1 MDHPASSS
9 RVPDPIGAPP
19 AREAPADALAILGM
33 ACRLPG
39 GVENPDALWQ
49 LIHDGV
55 DATCEIPADRWDVE
69 RYYAPGRQPGK
80 MYTRRGGFVTGLDQF
95 DARFFG
101 ISGTEATSMDPQQRI
116 LLEVCWASLEDAGI
130 APDSLAGTR
139 TGVFVGIA
147 NDDFL
152 PTHRDVLGFGGVGAH
167 ISIAA
172 GRLSYY
178 LDLRGPAMAVD
189 TACSASLVALHLACQ
204 SLQRGECDLALVG
217 GANAVVTPN
226 QHLLLSDI
234 GALSPDGRC
243 KAFSASADGFARAE
257 GCGMIVLAR
266 RADARA
272 AGHRVRALVRAT
284 GLNHDGRSS
293 TLIAPSQEA
302 QAALLRELL
311 ADTGLSSQDINY
323 VETHGTGTPVG
334 DPIEFEA
341 MREILGG
348 ERAQMLRLGAVK
360 SNLGHLESAAGMAA
374 LIKSV
379 LALERAEIPPNLHVG
394 RVNPRIDLCGTGTA
408 VVTERVPWQPPPAGT
423 RLVGV
428 SGFGFAGTNAH
439 ALLQEH
445 LEEDM
450 TPPDR
455 DRSPHLLCLSAKTD
469 TALAEMARRYER
481 HLREHPSLDLADVC
495 FTATAGR
502 SHFEHRAAMVAG
514 SREQALAALGT
525 CARGEI
531 SNDIA
536 RGQRAGDGS
545 PRVAFLFTGQGAQY
559 PGMGKSLYQ
568 REPVFRDALDACAE
582 ALRAHLP
589 RPLLEV
595 MFASADDDTIH
606 ETRYAQPALFSLE
619 YALCRLWAS
628 FGVEP
633 WAVLGHS
640 VGELAAACV
649 AGAMTLPDGLALI
662 AARGRLMQELPRN
675 GTMVV
680 VRAGLDEV
688 REALRGHADR
698 ISIAAVNGPRS
709 TVISGERD
717 AVSEVAA
724 AFEQS
729 RVQTRELRVSHAFHS
744 ALMEPMLDELEAIAR
759 GIHCQPPR
767 CRLISNLTGAA
778 LAEGQAPDASY
789 WRRHV
794 REPVLFEQGMRALA
808 EAGVTAFLE
817 IGPQPTLTGM
827 AQMFL
832 DLGDG
837 RGDGAWIASMRPD
850 GDDSEHLLAGAAALY
865 AHGVDLDW
873 AGFHRGRGGRKV
885 ALPTYPFE
893 RKRYWISSDRPGRHH
908 DADAALLHPL
918 LGRRLP
924 AALATIP
931 FRAELG
937 PETPAYLDDHRVH
950 GMPVFPATGYV
961 ELALAAVRAVR
972 GDGPCLVRNLSFERA
987 LVLPRGSR
995 RRVQV
1000 LLAPAAEGRFTF
1012 EIHSQAVAARGG
1024 AESPWYLHARGDVAP
1039 VGAPESAGEGGAA
1052 GLGDLRAWQQRLTEP
1067 VDVAAQYR
1075 ALTAEGLEYGPAFQG
1090 LTEIWTAAAAP
1101 GEALAAVRL
1110 PAEVGED
1117 AGSYLLHPALLD
1129 ACLQAIAAARRSQAT
1144 PHGDTYLPV
1153 GVDEIRFYRSATE
1166 VLCRVGLATTGH
1178 GAPGLIS
1185 ADIDGVDGQ
1194 GQAVAR
1200 LRGVTLQRVDRS
1212 ALRRLAEIGVR
1223 DWFYELTW
1231 QKLPAAAASAEP
1243 TAGTWLLLADAGGT
1257 GRAVADA
1264 LTRRGQRCIVV
1275 DPMSDPALD
1284 PALDPLGDAADPAAF
1299 DRVVAMAGEQ
1309 GDLRGV
1315 MYLWALD
1322 ARAMRA
1328 TSAEALAGDAQRI
1341 CAGALHLVQALG
1353 RAGGAPPALV
1363 LVSRGAQHVL
1373 DGDCVAAAQTSLWG
1387 LGRVI
1392 ALEHPE
1398 YRCRLIDLDG
1408 SSAERPGAA
1417 PGAAH
1422 AAEVDVLMSE
1432 IWLDDGEPQVAL
1444 RGDQR
1449 HGARL
1454 TRARK
1459 LGTEAEERLP
1469 RPVGESFAL
1478 ETERPG
1484 ILEALTLRP
1493 APRPRPGAGEI
1504 EVEVEAA
1511 GLNFRDVMNAM
1522 GAYPGG
1528 PEPLGGECA
1537 GRVTAL
1543 GDGAQG
1549 FAVGDQ
1555 VVVGLARGAFRR
1567 FAIAD
1572 TRFVAHK
1579 PAWLD
1584 PAAAVTLP
1592 VTFLTAVYGLD
1603 NLARLRA
1610 GERVLIHAGAGGVG
1624 LAAIQLARRAGAEI
1638 FATAGSPRK
1647 RDYLRSLG
1655 VDHVLDS
1662 RSLAFVDQ
1670 IRAITDGR
1678 GVDVVLNSLAGEFV
1692 TRSMSLLGP
1701 GGRFIE
1707 LGKVDILD
1715 PAAVPAGV
1723 AYHHFDLGE
1732 ECERDGALWQTMF
1745 AELLAAIEAGALRPL
1760 PREVYAIEEARSAFR
1775 YMAQGR
1781 HIGKLVLTIDRA
1793 DDIRGQALHARARIA
1808 EDGAYL
1814 ITGGLGGLGLEVARW
1829 LLERG
1834 AGQVVLMSRKPA
1846 SDERTAQIRA
1856 LAGPAGAR
1864 ITVFQGDVSRAED
1877 VERVLGA
1884 IGSGIDHDGVAE
1896 RPPGR
1901 RLRLRG
1907 VVHAAGLVEDGT
1919 LARQRWDGFARVMAP
1934 KVLGGWHLHRQTRD
1948 LDLDFFVVFSS
1959 MTAMLGN
1966 AGQGNYAAANAFLDA
1981 LVHYRRGLGLPGLAL
1996 DWGIWRDVGMA
2007 AADPARRLA
2016 PLEARGIDGIGPE
2029 EGMAA
2034 MEALL
2039 ASRLVQ
2045 VGVLPVDWSRY
2056 LGGTTDRA
2064 PALLAQLASAVVRP
2078 TQPARAA
2085 PSLTPERV
2093 EEALVAEIRRVLDL
2107 GEDVRIDPGEPLE
2120 RFGLDSLMAVELRN
2134 RIGQMLGANLPATI
2148 LFDYPSID
2156 ALADYIRAEVLL
2168 EPQEPQVPQVLGEQ
2182 PAVAAPETPAGG
2194 DKIAAILAAIDA
2206 LSDSEQQEL
2215 LETLIEGD
2223 H

>member
-1 MDHPASSS
+1 MDRSPSPS
-9 RVPDPIGAPP
+9 RVSDTAASPP

-39 GVENPDALWQ
+39 GVEDPDALWQ
-49 LIHDGV
+49 LVHDGV
-55 DATCEIPADRWDVE
+55 DATREIPADRWDVD

-80 MYTRRGGFVTGLDQF
+80 MYTRRGGFVPGLDRF

-139 TGVFVGIA
+139 TGVFVGITS
-147 NDDFL
+147 DDFL
-152 PTHRDVLGFGGVGAH
+152 ATHRDVLGFGGVGAH
-167 ISIAA
+167 MSIAA
-172 GRLSYY
+172 GRLSYH

-217 GANAVVTPN
+217 GVNAVVTPN

-243 KAFSASADGFARAE
+243 KAFAASADGFGRAE
-257 GCGMIVLAR
+257 GCGVIVLAR

-284 GLNHDGRSS
+284 ALNHDGRSS

-302 QAALLRELL
+302 QAALLREIL
-311 ADTGLSSQDINY
+311 ADTGLRSEDINY

-348 ERAQMLRLGAVK
+348 ERMQLLRLGAVK

-379 LALERAEIPPNLHVG
+379 LSLERAEIPPNLHVD
-394 RVNPRIDLCGTGTA
+394 RVNPRIELCGTGTA
-408 VVTERVPWQPPPAGT
+408 VVTERVPWQLTPAGT

-455 DRSPHLLCLSAKTD
+455 DRSPHLLCLSARTD

-502 SHFEHRAAMVAG
+502 SHFEHRAAMVVD
-514 SREQALAALGT
+514 SREQAVATLAR
-525 CARGEI
+525 CARGEAT
-531 SNDIA
+531 DDLA
-536 RGQRAGDGS
+536 RGQRPTDGS

-559 PGMGKSLYQ
+559 AGMGKSLYQ
-568 REPVFRDALDACAE
+568 REPVFREALDACAA
-582 ALRAHLP
+582 ALHAQLP
-589 RPLLEV
+589 APLLEV
-595 MFASADDDTIH
+595 MFASGDDATIH

-619 YALCRLWAS
+619 YALCRLWS
-628 FGVEP
+628 SWGVEP

-649 AGAMTLPDGLALI
+649 AGTMELADGLALI

-675 GTMVV
+675 GTMVA

-688 REALRGHADR
+688 RDALRGHGER

-717 AVSEVAA
+717 AVAEVVA
-724 AFEQS
+724 AFEQA
-729 RVQTRELRVSHAFHS
+729 RVQARELRVSHAFHS
-744 ALMEPMLDELEAIAR
+744 ALMEPMLDEFEATAR
-759 GIHCQPPR
+759 GIHGRPPR
-767 CRLISNLTGAA
+767 CRLISNLTGTAFA
-778 LAEGQAPDASY
+778 DGQAPDAPY

-808 EAGVTAFLE
+808 EAGVNAFLE

-827 AQMFL
+827 ARMFL
-832 DLGDG
+832 SDGDG
-837 RGDGAWIASMRPD
+837 ASAWIASMRPD
-850 GDDSEHLLAGAAALY
+850 RDENAQILAGAAALY
-865 AHGVDLDW
+865 AQGVDLDW

-893 RKRYWISSDRPGRHH
+893 RKRYWISADRPGSHQ
-908 DADAALLHPL
+908 DAGGALLHPL

-924 AALATIP
+924 SAQPTVP
-931 FRAELG
+931 FLAELG
-937 PETPAYLDDHRVH
+937 PDAPAYLNDHRVH
-950 GMPVFPATGYV
+950 GMPIFPATGYV

-987 LVLPRGSR
+987 LVLPEGSR

-1000 LLAPAAEGRFTF
+1000 LLAPAEGRFTF
-1012 EIHSQAVAARGG
+1012 EIHSQAVEARDD
-1024 AESPWYLHARGDVAP
+1024 AESPWHLHARGDVAP
-1039 VGAPESAGEGGAA
+1039 LDASESARTGGTAAPGE
-1052 GLGDLRAWQQRLTEP
+1052 LPAWKQRLTVP
-1067 VDVAAQYR
+1067 ADVAAQYGE
-1075 ALTAEGLEYGPAFQG
+1075 LTAEGLEYGPAFQG
-1090 LTEIWTAAAAP
+1090 LTEIWTSAAAP

-1110 PAEVGED
+1110 PQEAGED
-1117 AGSYLLHPALLD
+1117 AAAYLLHPALLD
-1129 ACLQAIAAARRSQAT
+1129 ACLQAIAAARRSQAA

-1166 VLCRVGLATTGH
+1166 VLCHVGLATTGH
-1178 GAPGLIS
+1178 GAHGVIS
-1185 ADIDGVDGQ
+1185 ADIDVVDGQ
-1194 GQAVAR
+1194 GRPVAR

-1212 ALRRLAEIGVR
+1212 ALRRLAEIDVR

-1231 QKLPAAAASAEP
+1231 QKLPAAAATAEP
-1243 TAGTWLLLADAGGT
+1243 AAGTWLVLADAGGT

-1264 LTRRGQRCIVV
+1264 LTARGQRCVVV
-1275 DPMSDPALD
+1275 DPDIDPATH
-1284 PALDPLGDAADPAAF
+1284 AADPAAF
-1299 DRVVAMAGEQ
+1299 DRIVAIAAEQ
-1309 GDLRGV
+1309 GPLRGAIH
-1315 MYLWALD
+1315 LWALD

-1328 TSAEALAGDAQRI
+1328 ASAETLAGDTLRT
-1341 CAGALHLVQALG
+1341 CASALHLVQALG

-1363 LVSRGAQHVL
+1363 LVTRGAQHVL
-1373 DGDCVAAAQTSLWG
+1373 DGDCVAAAQASLWG

-1408 SSAERPGAA
+1408 SSDDRLGAA
-1417 PGAAH
+1417 PGAAGATSDR
-1422 AAEVDVLMSE
+1422 AADAAVLVSE
-1432 IWLDDGEPQVAL
+1432 LGRDASEPQVAL

-1449 HGARL
+1449 LGARL
-1454 TRARK
+1454 ARVRK
-1459 LGTEAEERLP
+1459 LGTEADERLP
-1469 RPVGESFAL
+1469 RPAGESFAL

-1484 ILEALTLRP
+1484 ILEALLLRP
-1493 APRPRPGAGEI
+1493 APRPRPGAGEV

-1543 GDGAQG
+1543 GGGVQG
-1549 FAVGDQ
+1549 FAVGDE

-1572 TRFVAHK
+1572 ARFVARK

-1584 PAAAVTLP
+1584 VADAVTLP
-1592 VTFLTAVYGLD
+1592 ITFLTAVYGLD
-1603 NLARLRA
+1603 HLAALRA

-1624 LAAIQLARRAGAEI
+1624 LAAIQLAQRAGAEI

-1670 IRAITDGR
+1670 IRAITGGR

-1715 PAAVPAGV
+1715 AAAVPAGV

-1732 ECERDGALWQTMF
+1732 ECERDGALWQKMF

-1760 PREVYAIEEARSAFR
+1760 PREVYAMEDARSAFR

-1781 HIGKLVLTIDRA
+1781 HIGKLVLTIDGVDGA
-1793 DDIRGQALHARARIA
+1793 HQALHGRARIA
-1808 EDGAYL
+1808 GDGAYL

-1829 LLERG
+1829 LVEKG
-1834 AGQVVLMSRKPA
+1834 AGQVVLMSRKAAP
-1846 SDERTAQIRA
+1846 DELTARIRE
-1856 LAGPAGAR
+1856 LAGPGGER
-1864 ITVFQGDVSRAED
+1864 IIVIQGDVARAED
-1877 VERVLGA
+1877 VERVLAA
-1884 IGSGIDHDGVAE
+1884 IAAGSGGGAG
-1896 RPPGR
+1896 RSPGR
-1901 RLRLRG
+1901 PLRLRG

-1919 LARQRWDGFARVMAP
+1919 LARQQWDGFARVMAP
-1934 KVLGGWHLHRQTRD
+1934 KVLGGWHLHRLTRN
-1948 LDLDFFVVFSS
+1948 LDLDFFVGFSS
-1959 MTAMLGN
+1959 MTAVLGN

-1981 LVHYRRGLGLPGLAL
+1981 LMHYRRGLGLPGLAL

-2045 VGVLPVDWSRY
+2045 VGILPVDWSRY
-2056 LGGTTDRA
+2056 LGGAADRV
-2064 PALLAQLASAVVRP
+2064 PALLAQLASATVRP
-2078 TQPARAA
+2078 AQPVRAA

-2093 EEALVAEIRRVLDL
+2093 EEALLAEIRRVLDL
-2107 GEDVRIDPGEPLE
+2107 GEDERVDPGEPLE
-2120 RFGLDSLMAVELRN
+2120 RLGLDSLMAVELRN
-2134 RIGQMLGANLPATI
+2134 RLGQMLGTNLPATI
-2148 LFDYPSID
+2148 LFDYPSVD
-2156 ALADYIRAEVLL
+2156 ALAGYIRSDVLQAPAE
-2168 EPQEPQVPQVLGEQ
+2168 EPVD
-2182 PAVAAPETPAGG
+2182 AAPEPPAGG
-2194 DKIAAILAAIDA
+2194 DRIAAILAAIDA
-2206 LSDSEQQEL
+2206 LSDDEQQRL
-2215 LETLIEGD
+2215 LETLLDGD
-2223 H
+2223 E

>member
-1 MDHPASSS
+1 MDRPASSS
-9 RVPDPIGAPP
+9 RVPDTVGAPL

-39 GVENPDALWQ
+39 GVEDPDGLWQ
-49 LIHDGV
+49 LVHDGV

-69 RYYAPGRQPGK
+69 RYYAPGRQQGK
-80 MYTRRGGFVTGLDQF
+80 MYTRRGGFVTGLGQF

-147 NDDFL
+147 TDDFL
-152 PTHRDVLGFGGVGAH
+152 PTHRDVIGFGGVGAH

-172 GRLSYY
+172 GRLSHY
-178 LDLRGPAMAVD
+178 LDLRGPAIAVD

-217 GANAVVTPN
+217 GANAVVSPN

-243 KAFSASADGFARAE
+243 KAFSASADGFGRAE

-266 RADARA
+266 HADARA
-272 AGHRVRALVRAT
+272 ARHRVRALVRAT
-284 GLNHDGRSS
+284 ALNHDGHSS

-302 QAALLRELL
+302 QAALLREIL
-311 ADTGLSSQDINY
+311 AHTGLGPDDINY
-323 VETHGTGTPVG
+323 VETHGTGTAVG
-334 DPIEFEA
+334 DPVEFEA
-341 MREILGG
+341 MRAIFGG
-348 ERAQMLRLGAVK
+348 ERVQMLRLGAVK

-379 LALERAEIPPNLHVG
+379 LALERAEIPPNLHVD
-394 RVNPRIDLCGTGTA
+394 RINPRIDLCGTGTA
-408 VVTERVPWQPPPAGT
+408 VVTERVPWQRPPIGT

-445 LEEDM
+445 QEETM

-455 DRSPHLLCLSAKTD
+455 DGSPRLLCLSARTD

-495 FTATAGR
+495 FTASAGR
-502 SHFEHRAAMVAG
+502 SHLEHRAAMVVG
-514 SREQALAALGT
+514 SREQALAALGQ
-525 CARGEI
+525 CARGEAT
-531 SNDIA
+531 DDVA
-536 RGQRAGDGS
+536 RGQRATDGS

-559 PGMGKSLYQ
+559 AGMGKSLYQ
-568 REPVFRDALDACAE
+568 REPVFREALDACAE

-595 MFASADDDTIH
+595 MFASDDDDTIH
-606 ETRYAQPALFSLE
+606 ETRYAQPALFSFE
-619 YALCRLWAS
+619 YALSRLWAS
-628 FGVEP
+628 WGIEP

-649 AGAMTLPDGLALI
+649 AGVMGLADGLALI

-675 GTMVV
+675 GTMVA
-680 VRAGLDEV
+680 VRAGFDEV
-688 REALRGHADR
+688 REMLRGHAER

-717 AVSEVAA
+717 AVAEVVA
-724 AFEQS
+724 AFEQA
-729 RVQTRELRVSHAFHS
+729 RVQARELRVSHAFHS
-744 ALMEPMLDELEAIAR
+744 ALMEPMLDEFEAIAR
-759 GIHCQPPR
+759 GIHGQPPR
-767 CRLISNLTGAA
+767 CLLISNLTGTA

-817 IGPQPTLTGM
+817 IGPQPTLTAM
-827 AQMFL
+827 ARMFL
-832 DLGDG
+832 DGG
-837 RGDGAWIASMRPD
+837 ERAWISSIRPD
-850 GDDSEHLLAGAAALY
+850 RDESGQILAGAAALY

-893 RKRYWISSDRPGRHH
+893 RKRYWISSDRTKRQP

-918 LGRRLP
+918 LGRRLS

-931 FRAELG
+931 FLAELG
-937 PETPAYLDDHRVH
+937 PEAPAYLGDHRVH
-950 GMPVFPATGYV
+950 GMPVFPATAYI

-972 GDGPCLVRNLSFERA
+972 GDGPCLVRNLSLERA
-987 LVLPRGSR
+987 LVLPEGSR

-1012 EIHSQAVAARGG
+1012 EIHSQAMEARDG
-1024 AESPWYLHARGDVAP
+1024 AESPWHLHARGDVAP
-1039 VGAPESAGEGGAA
+1039 LGAPESAGEGGLAA
-1052 GLGDLRAWQQRLTEP
+1052 PGDLRAWKQRLTEP
-1067 VDVAAQYR
+1067 TDVAAQYR
-1075 ALTAEGLEYGPAFQG
+1075 ELTDEGLEYGPAFQG
-1090 LTEIWTAAAAP
+1090 LSEIWTAATAP
-1101 GEALAAVRL
+1101 GEALATVRL
-1110 PAEVGED
+1110 PQEAGED
-1117 AGSYLLHPALLD
+1117 AAAYLLHPALLD

-1153 GVDEIRFYRSATE
+1153 GVDEIRFYQSATE
-1166 VLCRVGLATTGH
+1166 VLCHVGLVTTGH
-1178 GAPGLIS
+1178 GASGLIS
-1185 ADIDGVDGQ
+1185 ADIDVVDGQ
-1194 GQAVAR
+1194 GRPVAR
-1200 LRGVTLQRVDRS
+1200 LRGVRLQRVDRS
-1212 ALRRLAEIGVR
+1212 ALRRLAEIDVR

-1231 QKLPAAAASAEP
+1231 QKLPAATASAEP
-1243 TAGTWLLLADAGGT
+1243 TGGTWLLLADAGGT

-1275 DPMSDPALD
+1275 EP
-1284 PALDPLGDAADPAAF
+1284 GIDATDPAAF
-1299 DRVVAMAGEQ
+1299 DRIVAMAGEE
-1309 GDLRGV
+1309 GALRGV
-1315 MYLWALD
+1315 MYLGALD
-1322 ARAMRA
+1322 AHPMRA
-1328 TSAEALAGDAQRI
+1328 TSAEVLASDAQRI

-1363 LVSRGAQHVL
+1363 LVTRGAQHVL
-1373 DGDCVAAAQTSLWG
+1373 DGDCVAAAQASLWG

-1408 SSAERPGAA
+1408 SSGEYPGAA
-1417 PGAAH
+1417 PGSAS
-1422 AAEVDVLMSE
+1422 AAEADVLVSE
-1432 IWLDDGEPQVAL
+1432 IWRDGSESQVAL

-1469 RPVGESFAL
+1469 RPAGDSFAL

-1504 EVEVEAA
+1504 EVEVAAA

-1543 GDGAQG
+1543 GDGVQG
-1549 FAVGDQ
+1549 FAVGDE
-1555 VVVGLARGAFRR
+1555 VVVGLTRGAFRR

-1572 TRFVAHK
+1572 ARFVAHR

-1584 PAAAVTLP
+1584 AAAAVTLP

-1603 NLARLRA
+1603 HLARMRA

-1662 RSLAFVDQ
+1662 RSLAFADQ
-1670 IRAITDGR
+1670 IRAITGGR
-1678 GVDVVLNSLAGEFV
+1678 GVDIVLNSLAGEFV

-1715 PAAVPAGV
+1715 ASAVPAGV

-1732 ECERDGALWQTMF
+1732 ECERDGTLWQKMF
-1745 AELLAAIEAGALRPL
+1745 AELLSGIEAGALRPL

-1781 HIGKLVLTIDRA
+1781 HIGKLVLTIDSTEA
-1793 DDIRGQALHARARIA
+1793 PRGQALHARARIA

-1814 ITGGLGGLGLEVARW
+1814 VTGGLGGLGLEVARW
-1829 LLERG
+1829 LVEHG
-1834 AGQVVLMSRKPA
+1834 AGRVVLMSRKPA
-1846 SDERTAQIRA
+1846 SDELLARIRE
-1856 LAGPAGAR
+1856 LAGPAGDR
-1864 ITVFQGDVSRAED
+1864 ITVSQGDVSSAED

-1884 IGSGIDHDGVAE
+1884 IAPGNDNDGVAE
-1896 RPPGR
+1896 RAPGR
-1901 RLRLRG
+1901 PLRLRG
-1907 VVHAAGLVEDGT
+1907 VVHAAGLVDDGT

-1934 KVLGGWHLHRQTRD
+1934 KVLGGWHLHRLTRD

-1966 AGQGNYAAANAFLDA
+1966 AGQGNYAAANAFVDA
-1981 LVHYRRGLGLPGLAL
+1981 LMHYRRGLGLPGLAL
-1996 DWGIWRDVGMA
+1996 DWGVWRDVGMA

-2016 PLEARGIDGIGPE
+2016 PLQARGIDGIGPD

-2045 VGVLPVDWSRY
+2045 VGILPVDWNRY
-2056 LGGTTDRA
+2056 LGGTADRA

-2078 TQPARAA
+2078 AQQARAV
-2085 PSLTPERV
+2085 PTLTPERV
-2093 EEALVAEIRRVLDL
+2093 EEALLAEIRRVLDL

-2120 RFGLDSLMAVELRN
+2120 RLGLDSLMAVELRN

-2156 ALADYIRAEVLL
+2156 ALASYIRSDVLQAPTE
-2168 EPQEPQVPQVLGEQ
+2168 EP
-2182 PAVAAPETPAGG
+2182 ADAAPETPAGG
-2194 DKIAAILAAIDA
+2194 DRIAAILAAIDA

-2215 LETLIEGD
+2215 LETLLEGD
-2223 H
+2223 E

>member
-1 MDHPASSS
+1 MDRSPSSS
-9 RVPDPIGAPP
+9 RVSDTVTSPP

-39 GVENPDALWQ
+39 GVEDPDALWQ
-49 LIHDGV
+49 LVHDGV
-55 DATCEIPADRWDVE
+55 DATTEIPADRWDVD

-80 MYTRRGGFVTGLDQF
+80 MYTRRGGFLPGLDQF

-101 ISGTEATSMDPQQRI
+101 ISGTEATSMDPQQRM

-130 APDSLAGTR
+130 APGSLAGTR
-139 TGVFVGIA
+139 TGVFVGITS
-147 NDDFL
+147 DDFL
-152 PTHRDVLGFGGVGAH
+152 AIHRDVLGFGGVGAH
-167 ISIAA
+167 MSIAA
-172 GRLSYY
+172 GRLSYQ

-189 TACSASLVALHLACQ
+189 TACSASLVALHLACK

-217 GANAVVTPN
+217 GVNAVVTPN

-243 KAFSASADGFARAE
+243 KAFAASADGFGRAE
-257 GCGMIVLAR
+257 GCGVIVLAR

-284 GLNHDGRSS
+284 ALNHDGRSS

-302 QAALLRELL
+302 QAALLREIL
-311 ADTGLSSQDINY
+311 ADTGLRSEDINY
-323 VETHGTGTPVG
+323 VEAHGTGTPVG
-334 DPIEFEA
+334 DPVEFEA

-348 ERAQMLRLGAVK
+348 ERTQLLRLGAVK

-379 LALERAEIPPNLHVG
+379 LSLERSEIPPNLHVD

-408 VVTERVPWQPPPAGT
+408 VVTERVPWQLTPAGT

-455 DRSPHLLCLSAKTD
+455 DRSPHLLCLSARTD

-502 SHFEHRAAMVAG
+502 SHFEHRAAMVVA
-514 SREQALAALGT
+514 SREQAVATLAQ
-525 CARGEI
+525 CARGET
-531 SNDIA
+531 SDDLV
-536 RGQRAGDGS
+536 RGQRATDGS

-559 PGMGKSLYQ
+559 AGMGKSLYQ
-568 REPVFRDALDACAE
+568 REPVFREALDACAG

-589 RPLLEV
+589 VPLLEV
-595 MFASADDDTIH
+595 MFASGDDATIH

-619 YALCRLWAS
+619 YALCRLWS
-628 FGVEP
+628 SWGVEP

-649 AGAMTLPDGLALI
+649 AGAMELADGLALI

-675 GTMVV
+675 GTMLA

-688 REALRGHADR
+688 REALRDHGER

-709 TVISGERD
+709 TVISGERS
-717 AVSEVAA
+717 AVAEVMA
-724 AFEQS
+724 AFEQA
-729 RVQTRELRVSHAFHS
+729 RVQARELRVSHAFHS
-744 ALMEPMLDELEAIAR
+744 ALMEPMLDGFEAIAR
-759 GIHCQPPR
+759 GIHCRPPR
-767 CRLISNLTGAA
+767 CRLISNLTGTA
-778 LAEGQAPDASY
+778 LADGQAPDAPY

-808 EAGVTAFLE
+808 EAGATAFLE

-827 AQMFL
+827 ARMFL
-832 DLGDG
+832 D
-837 RGDGAWIASMRPD
+837 DGASAWITSMRPD
-850 GDDSEHLLAGAAALY
+850 RDENAQLLAGAAALY
-865 AHGVDLDW
+865 AQGVELDW

-893 RKRYWISSDRPGRHH
+893 RKRYWISVDRPGRDP
-908 DADAALLHPL
+908 DAGGALLHPL

-924 AALATIP
+924 SAQSTIP
-931 FRAELG
+931 FLAELG
-937 PETPAYLDDHRVH
+937 LQAPAYLTDHRVH
-950 GMPVFPATGYV
+950 GMPIFPATGYV
-961 ELALAAVRAVR
+961 ELALAAVRAVH

-987 LVLPRGSR
+987 LVLPEGSR

-1000 LLAPAAEGRFTF
+1000 LLAPAEGRFTF
-1012 EIHSQAVAARGG
+1012 EIHSQAVEARDGD
-1024 AESPWYLHARGDVAP
+1024 ESPWHLHARGDVAP
-1039 VGAPESAGEGGAA
+1039 LGASESVDTGGTAA
-1052 GLGDLRAWQQRLTEP
+1052 SGDLRAWKQRLTEAA
-1067 VDVAAQYR
+1067 DVAAQYR
-1075 ALTAEGLEYGPAFQG
+1075 ELTAEGLEYGPAFQG
-1090 LTEIWTAAAAP
+1090 LTAIWTSATAP
-1101 GEALAAVRL
+1101 GEALGAVHL
-1110 PAEVGED
+1110 PQEAGED
-1117 AGSYLLHPALLD
+1117 AASYRLHPALLD
-1129 ACLQAIAAARRSQAT
+1129 ACLQAIAAARRSQAA
-1144 PHGDTYLPV
+1144 PHADTYLPV
-1153 GVDEIRFYRSATE
+1153 GVDEIRFYQSATE
-1166 VLCRVGLATTGH
+1166 VLCHVGLATTGRGAH
-1178 GAPGLIS
+1178 GVIS
-1185 ADIDGVDGQ
+1185 ADIDVVDGQ
-1194 GQAVAR
+1194 GRPVAQ

-1212 ALRRLAEIGVR
+1212 ALRRLAELDVR

-1231 QKLPAAAASAEP
+1231 QKLPAVAAAAEP
-1243 TAGTWLLLADAGGT
+1243 AAGAWLVLADAGGT

-1264 LTRRGQRCIVV
+1264 LTARGQRCIVV
-1275 DPMSDPALD
+1275 DPRIDLVLD
-1284 PALDPLGDAADPAAF
+1284 PGINPATDAADPAAF
-1299 DRVVAMAGEQ
+1299 DRIIAMAAEQ
-1309 GDLRGV
+1309 GALRGV
-1315 MYLWALD
+1315 IHLWALD
-1322 ARAMRA
+1322 AHAMRA
-1328 TSAEALAGDAQRI
+1328 ASAETLAGDALRV
-1341 CAGALHLVQALG
+1341 CASALHLVQALG
-1353 RAGGAPPALV
+1353 RAGGVPPALV
-1363 LVSRGAQHVL
+1363 LVTRGAQHAL
-1373 DGDCVAAAQTSLWG
+1373 DGDCVAAAQASLWG

-1408 SSAERPGAA
+1408 SSDEHPAGDAA
-1417 PGAAH
+1417 
-1422 AAEVDVLMSE
+1422 VLVSE
-1432 IWLDDGEPQVAL
+1432 LWRDASEPQVAL
-1444 RGDQR
+1444 RSDQR

-1454 TRARK
+1454 TRVRK

-1469 RPVGESFAL
+1469 RPAGESFAL

-1543 GDGAQG
+1543 GDGVQG
-1549 FAVGDQ
+1549 FAVGDE

-1567 FAIAD
+1567 FAVAD
-1572 TRFVAHK
+1572 ARFVARR
-1579 PAWLD
+1579 PAWLHVAD
-1584 PAAAVTLP
+1584 AVTLP
-1592 VTFLTAVYGLD
+1592 ITFLTAVYGLD
-1603 NLARLRA
+1603 HLAALRA
-1610 GERVLIHAGAGGVG
+1610 GERILIHAGAGGVG

-1670 IRAITDGR
+1670 IHAITGGR

-1715 PAAVPAGV
+1715 AAAIPAGV

-1732 ECERDGALWQTMF
+1732 ECERDGTLWQKMF
-1745 AELLAAIEAGALRPL
+1745 AELLAAIEAGTLRPL
-1760 PREVYAIEEARSAFR
+1760 PREVYAIEDARSAFR

-1781 HIGKLVLTIDRA
+1781 HIGKLVLTIDGA
-1793 DDIRGQALHARARIA
+1793 GGQALHGRARIA

-1829 LLERG
+1829 LVEKG
-1834 AGQVVLMSRKPA
+1834 AGQVVLMGRKAAP
-1846 SDERTAQIRA
+1846 DELTARIRE
-1856 LAGPAGAR
+1856 LAGPGGER
-1864 ITVFQGDVSRAED
+1864 IVAIQGDVSRAED

-1884 IGSGIDHDGVAE
+1884 IAAGSGAGGQ
-1896 RPPGR
+1896 PGR
-1901 RLRLRG
+1901 PLRLRG

-1919 LARQRWDGFARVMAP
+1919 LARQRWDGFARVMGP
-1934 KVLGGWHLHRQTRD
+1934 KVLGGWHLHRLTRD
-1948 LDLDFFVVFSS
+1948 LDLDFFVAFSS
-1959 MTAMLGN
+1959 MTAVLGN

-1981 LVHYRRGLGLPGLAL
+1981 LMHYRRGLGLPGLAL

-2007 AADPARRLA
+2007 AADPQRRLA
-2016 PLEARGIDGIGPE
+2016 PLEARGIDGIGPD

-2039 ASRLVQ
+2039 SSRLVQ
-2045 VGVLPVDWSRY
+2045 VGVMPVDWSRY
-2056 LGGTTDRA
+2056 LGGATDRA
-2064 PALLAQLASAVVRP
+2064 PALLALLASAAVRP
-2078 TQPARAA
+2078 ATPSRAA

-2093 EEALVAEIRRVLDL
+2093 EEALLAEIRRVLDL
-2107 GEDVRIDPGEPLE
+2107 GEDERIDPGEPLE
-2120 RFGLDSLMAVELRN
+2120 RLGLDSLMAVELRN
-2134 RIGQMLGANLPATI
+2134 RLGQMLGTNLPATT
-2148 LFDYPSID
+2148 LFDYPSVD
-2156 ALADYIRAEVLL
+2156 ALADYIRSDVLQAPAAEPVH
-2168 EPQEPQVPQVLGEQ
+2168 
-2182 PAVAAPETPAGG
+2182 AAPETPAGG

-2206 LSDSEQQEL
+2206 LSDDEQQQL
-2215 LETLIEGD
+2215 LETLLEGD
-2223 H
+2223 E

>member
-1 MDHPASSS
+1 MDRSAPST
-9 RVPDPIGAPP
+9 RVPDTAGARPVQK
-19 AREAPADALAILGM
+19 APADTLAILGM

-39 GVENPDALWQ
+39 GVEDPEALWQ
-49 LIHDGV
+49 LVHDGV

-69 RYYAPGRQPGK
+69 RYYAPARQPGK
-80 MYTRRGGFVTGLDQF
+80 MYTRRGGFVAGLDQF

-152 PTHRDVLGFGGVGAH
+152 ATHRDVLGFGGVGAH

-172 GRLSYY
+172 GRLSHY
-178 LDLRGPAMAVD
+178 LDLRGPAIAVD

-217 GANAVVTPN
+217 GVNAVVTPN

-243 KAFSASADGFARAE
+243 KAFSASADGFGRAE

-266 RADARA
+266 RADARG

-284 GLNHDGRSS
+284 ALNHDGHSS
-293 TLIAPSQEA
+293 TLIAPSREA
-302 QAALLRELL
+302 QAALLREIL
-311 ADTGLSSQDINY
+311 ADTGLTSEDINY
-323 VETHGTGTPVG
+323 VETHGTGTAVG

-348 ERAQMLRLGAVK
+348 ERVQLLRLGAVK

-379 LALERAEIPPNLHVG
+379 LALERAEIPPNLHVD
-394 RVNPRIDLCGTGTA
+394 RVNPRIELCGTGTA
-408 VVTERVPWQPPPAGT
+408 VVTERVPWQRPPAGP

-445 LEEDM
+445 LDEDM

-455 DRSPHLLCLSAKTD
+455 DRSPHLLCLSARTD

-481 HLREHPSLDLADVC
+481 HLREHPSIDLADVC
-495 FTATAGR
+495 FTASAGR
-502 SHFEHRAAMVAG
+502 SHFEHRAAMVVS
-514 SREQALAALGT
+514 SREQALAALGQ
-525 CARGEI
+525 CARGETT
-531 SNDIA
+531 DDVG

-559 PGMGKSLYQ
+559 AGMGKSLYQ
-568 REPVFRDALDACAE
+568 REPVFRAALDACAE
-582 ALRAHLP
+582 ALHAHLP

-595 MFASADDDTIH
+595 MFAGDDDATIH

-619 YALCRLWAS
+619 YALSRLWAS
-628 FGVEP
+628 WGVEP

-649 AGAMTLPDGLALI
+649 AGVMDLADGLALI

-675 GTMVV
+675 GTMVA

-688 REALRGHADR
+688 REALRSHGER
-698 ISIAAVNGPRS
+698 VSIAAVNGPRS
-709 TVISGERD
+709 TVISGERT
-717 AVSEVAA
+717 AVAEVVA
-724 AFEQS
+724 AFEQA
-729 RVQTRELRVSHAFHS
+729 RIQARELRVSHAFHS
-744 ALMEPMLDELEAIAR
+744 ALMEPMLDEFEAFAR
-759 GIHCQPPR
+759 GIHGQPPR
-767 CRLISNLTGAA
+767 CRLISNLTGTA

-808 EAGVTAFLE
+808 EAGVTTFLE

-827 AQMFL
+827 ARMFL
-832 DLGDG
+832 DGG
-837 RGDGAWIASMRPD
+837 ESAWISSMRPD
-850 GDDSEHLLAGAAALY
+850 RDEGEQLLAGAAALY

-873 AGFHRGRGGRKV
+873 AGFHRGRSGRRV

-893 RKRYWISSDRPGRHH
+893 RKRYWISSDRSGRHR
-908 DADAALLHPL
+908 DADDALLHPL

-924 AALATIP
+924 AALATVP
-931 FRAELG
+931 FLAELG
-937 PETPAYLDDHRVH
+937 ADAPAYLDHHRVH
-950 GMPVFPATGYV
+950 GMPVFPATAYI
-961 ELALAAVRAVR
+961 ELALAAVRAAA
-972 GDGPCLVRNLSFERA
+972 GDGPCMVRNVSFERA
-987 LVLPRGSR
+987 LVLPEGSR

-1000 LLAPAAEGRFTF
+1000 LLTPATEGRFTF
-1012 EIHSQAVAARGG
+1012 EIHSQAVDAREG
-1024 AESPWYLHARGDVAP
+1024 AESPWHLHARGDVAP
-1039 VGAPESAGEGGAA
+1039 LAGPEPASEGGTA
-1052 GLGDLRAWQQRLTEP
+1052 GPGELRAWKQRLTQP
-1067 VDVAAQYR
+1067 ADVAEQYR
-1075 ALTAEGLEYGPAFQG
+1075 ELMTEGLEYGPAFQG

-1110 PAEVGED
+1110 PEEADED
-1117 AGSYLLHPALLD
+1117 ATAYLLHPALLD

-1144 PHGDTYLPV
+1144 PDGVTYLPV
-1153 GVDEIRFYRSATE
+1153 GVDEIRYYQSATQ
-1166 VLCRVGLATTGH
+1166 VLCHVGLATTGH

-1185 ADIDGVDGQ
+1185 ADIEVVDGQ
-1194 GQAVAR
+1194 GRPVAR
-1200 LRGVTLQRVDRS
+1200 LRGVRLQRVDRS
-1212 ALRRLAEIGVR
+1212 ALRRLAELDVR

-1231 QKLPAAAASAEP
+1231 QKLPAAATTPEP
-1243 TAGTWLLLADAGGT
+1243 AAGTWLVLADAGGT

-1264 LTRRGQRCIVV
+1264 LTRGGQRCIVV
-1275 DPMSDPALD
+1275 DAGSEPPI
-1284 PALDPLGDAADPAAF
+1284 DAADLTAF
-1299 DRVVAMAGEQ
+1299 DRIVATAVEQ
-1309 GDLRGV
+1309 GGLRGV
-1315 MYLWALD
+1315 VHLWALD
-1322 ARAMRA
+1322 AHAMRA
-1328 TSAEALAGDAQRI
+1328 TSAEALASDAQRI
-1341 CAGALHLVQALG
+1341 CASALHLVQALG
-1353 RAGGAPPALV
+1353 RAGGAPPTLV
-1363 LVSRGAQHVL
+1363 LVTRGAQHVL
-1373 DGDCVAAAQTSLWG
+1373 DGDCVAAAQASLWG

-1398 YRCRLIDLDG
+1398 YRCRVIDLDG
-1408 SSAERPGAA
+1408 SSVDPPGTA
-1417 PGAAH
+1417 PGGAGARE
-1422 AAEVDVLMSE
+1422 AEVAVLVSE
-1432 IWLDDGEPQVAL
+1432 LWRDGSEPQVAL

-1449 HGARL
+1449 HGARF
-1454 TRARK
+1454 TRVRK

-1469 RPVGESFAL
+1469 RPAGESFAL

-1493 APRPRPGAGEI
+1493 VPRPRPGAGEI

-1543 GDGAQG
+1543 GDGVQG
-1549 FAVGDQ
+1549 FAVGDE
-1555 VVVGLARGAFRR
+1555 VVVGLTRGAFRR

-1572 TRFVAHK
+1572 ARFVAHK

-1584 PAAAVTLP
+1584 VADAVTLP
-1592 VTFLTAVYGLD
+1592 ITFLTAVYGLD
-1603 NLARLRA
+1603 HLAALRA

-1662 RSLAFVDQ
+1662 RSLAFADQ
-1670 IRAITDGR
+1670 IRAITGGR

-1715 PAAVPAGV
+1715 AAAVPAGV

-1732 ECERDGALWQTMF
+1732 ECERDGALWPTMF

-1775 YMAQGR
+1775 HMAQGR
-1781 HIGKLVLTIDRA
+1781 HIGKLVLTIDGTDGA
-1793 DDIRGQALHARARIA
+1793 RGQALHARARIA

-1829 LLERG
+1829 LVEHG
-1834 AGQVVLMSRKPA
+1834 AGRVVLMSRKAA
-1846 SDERTAQIRA
+1846 SDELIARIRE
-1856 LAGPAGAR
+1856 LAGPAGER
-1864 ITVFQGDVSRAED
+1864 IAVLQGDVSRAED
-1877 VERVLGA
+1877 VERVLRAIASSNEDRREDRHDDGGGGA
-1884 IGSGIDHDGVAE
+1884 GHPSM
-1896 RPPGR
+1896 RP
-1901 RLRLRG
+1901 LRLRG

-1919 LARQRWDGFARVMAP
+1919 LARLHWDAFARVMAP
-1934 KVLGGWHLHRQTRD
+1934 KVLGGWHLHRLTQD

-1981 LVHYRRGLGLPGLAL
+1981 LVQYRRGLGLPGLAL

-2016 PLEARGIDGIGPE
+2016 PLEARGIDGIGPD

-2045 VGVLPVDWSRY
+2045 VGVMPVDWNRY
-2056 LGGTTDRA
+2056 LGGAADRA
-2064 PALLAQLASAVVRP
+2064 PALLAQLASAAVRP
-2078 TQPARAA
+2078 AQPARAVPA
-2085 PSLTPERV
+2085 LTPERV
-2093 EEALVAEIRRVLDL
+2093 EEALLAEIRRVLDL
-2107 GEDVRIDPGEPLE
+2107 GEDVRLDPGEPLE
-2120 RFGLDSLMAVELRN
+2120 RLGLDSLMAVELRN

-2156 ALADYIRAEVLL
+2156 ALAGYIRSEVLQVSTE
-2168 EPQEPQVPQVLGEQ
+2168 EP
-2182 PAVAAPETPAGG
+2182 ANAAPETPAGG

-2206 LSDSEQQEL
+2206 LSDDEQQAL
-2215 LETLIEGD
+2215 LETLLEGD
-2223 H
+2223 E